1 MHEIEAK
8 IQVEDLT
15 AAAERLNAV
24 GAEFLHTVTETD
36 TYLDD
41 HKKLKRQ
48 GCGLRIRRQQAAN
61 TQKALV
67 TFKGAKVESRYKS
80 RPEYEMEIASPEMAE
95 LIFAGLGYTP
105 RVTVRKERRMW
116 SVDGCTVCLDN
127 VEDLGTFIEVEG
139 GDETCIENVL
149 AKLGLAD
156 APHVRKGYAE
166 MLSKK
171 IKKMKQDLE

>member
-15 AAAERLNAV
+15 AAVERLNAV

-80 RPEYEMEIASPEMAE
+80 RPEYEMEIGSPETAE
-95 LIFAGLGYTP
+95 LIFAGLGYMP
-105 RVTVRKERRMW
+105 RIVVSKTRRMW
-116 SVDGCTVCLDN
+116 SVDGCTVCLDD
-127 VEDLGTFIEVEG
+127 VEGLGSFVEVEG
-139 GDETCIENVL
+139 GDEDCIETVL
-149 AKLGLAD
+149 QKLQLAD
-156 APHVRKGYAE
+156 RPHVRKGYAE
-166 MLSKK
+166 MLSKQH
-171 IKKMKQDLE
+171 KKLKRESE